1 MNEHIQN
8 FEQLM
13 NNHQG
18 VLPKLKEA
26 TFELQS
32 LSSYNEFEKHIEQ
45 IHSIYY
51 NLLDEVESILDVY
64 RSFQFDEYRFNELQ
78 DLLFQVNRLKRK
90 YGFTMASIQDYR
102 EELLQKINAIVY
114 TILAFSSWLNTSY
127 SQLPK
132 PVYRFWFGG
141 ISCNN
146 FFTIA
151 FFSYLLGY
159 LFITKPSLVY
169 FIEHIQDFTFN
180 IYKSTE

>member
-45 IHSIYY
+45 IHNIYY

-78 DLLFQVNRLKRK
+78 DLLFQANRLKRK

-102 EELLQKINAIVY
+102 EELLQKSMPLKIEKNIFY
-114 TILAFSSWLNTSY
+114 SY
-127 SQLPK
+127 
-132 PVYRFWFGG
+132 
-141 ISCNN
+141 NN
-146 FFTIA
+146 
-151 FFSYLLGY
+151 
-159 LFITKPSLVY
+159 
-169 FIEHIQDFTFN
+169 N
-180 IYKSTE
+180 